1 MQPLTSL
8 QGQVAIVTGG
18 CGGIGDAIVSTLAQR
33 GATCV
38 SLDVVAPSRSDVPW
52 LQTDVTSEL
61 SIRSAIDTLAEEH
74 GHIDVVV
81 HAAGISRDAVIWKLS
96 AEAWDQV
103 QAVNLRGAYL
113 LMHHV
118 IPVMRQGN
126 GGSIV
131 LLGSINGSRGK
142 FGLSAYAASKAG
154 LLGLSHSVARETGR
168 LGIRVNVVEPGM
180 VRTAMTDSLPQE
192 VLQAAVDESLLGR
205 LAEPEDIAHA
215 VAFLCG
221 RESRHITG
229 QVLRVDGGQYL

>member
-1 MQPLTSL
+1 MPTVADL
-8 QGQVAIVTGG
+8 QGKVALVTGG
-18 CGGIGDAIVSTLAQR
+18 CGGIGDAIVHALERR

-38 SLDVVAPSRSDVPW
+38 SLDLVAPSRAGVNW
-52 LQTDVTSEL
+52 LQADVTSEL
-61 SIRSAIDTLAEEH
+61 SVQSAIDTLAEEH
-74 GHIDVVV
+74 GRIDMVV

-96 AEAWDQV
+96 PEAWDQV
-103 QAVNLRGAYL
+103 HAVNLRGAFL
-113 LMHHV
+113 LLHHV
-118 IPVMRQGN
+118 IPVMRRGD

-168 LGIRVNVVEPGM
+168 MGIRVNVVEPGM
-180 VRTAMTDSLPQE
+180 VNTAMTESLPKPILE
-192 VLQAAVDESLLGR
+192 AA
-205 LAEPEDIAHA
+205 PEDVAQA

-221 RESRHITG
+221 PESRHITG